1 MTLDNLEIEREDIGK
16 KVYRITEHY
25 HVKKTFRVLA
35 KDEDEAKDKLIEQV
49 KINWEEVEIT
59 GFDSDVQYYGGKEY
73 YDTNTTHVD
82 GEILEEDF
90 HEDEPDYYDNQK
102 MKTGC

>member
-16 KVYRITEHY
+16 KVYRITERY
-25 HVKKTFRVLA
+25 FVNKTFRVLA

-73 YDTNTTHVD
+73 YDSNSTHVD

-90 HEDEPDYYDNQK
+90 NEDEPDYYDNQK
-102 MKTGC
+102 MKAGC